1 MQSTFHIS
9 TSSPQ
14 WSQNQCFKTLSKPPK
29 SLKTSIQ
36 FSFEDQNIKKV
47 NEPISPILLPVVIK
61 QSDGVSRYFWDGN
74 HLKLV
79 AVDGN
84 ETCLKNGFQ
93 RLFGLSFRNFF
104 FPRKVSDSYLEYVKW
119 KFLHRVFSSALQVLA
134 TQAMFRAIG
143 IGYARSL
150 PSAAALNWVLKDGL
164 GRLSR
169 CIYTA
174 SLSSAFDTN
183 LKRVR
188 FSTSV
193 VFSLSIGVELM
204 TPAFPQYFLLLAS
217 IANIAKQISLACYL
231 ATGTA
236 VHRSFAVAD
245 NLGEVSAKA
254 QIQTVCFD
262 NLGLLLAAALNV
274 MVKNNQ
280 RLQAALPFVVYPIFT
295 AIDLCGIYQSLKHVH
310 LQTLTK
316 DRLEMI
322 IDTWIE
328 LGYVPSPAEASKR
341 EGISLFSSTGM
352 VKWPIRI
359 GSLNPR
365 CQIPN
370 ISMMAM
376 RSLSK
381 DDFYFVCT
389 EERFHGSQRT
399 EGILLCLREGA
410 STADIIMGLLQACYM
425 RERQSCG
432 TNTDWFKLA
441 DECKQSAREDMKLLD
456 EKMVELGWACKN
468 ILLSTD
474 EQTRAEIV
482 FLFIPLQYLASIL
495 ECFIDTVRLQTGH
508 HRNSVYDLLGVS
520 QWPIKASY
528 FEGSCSL
535 YSDIHQC
542 AGCVTVLYRWIVG
555 SMTTQLGEAHTML

>member
-1 MQSTFHIS
+1 MQSASRIPTSNSAIHLGSQWETQNKFQIFLPIKQNPCSRRIS
-9 TSSPQ
+9 
-14 WSQNQCFKTLSKPPK
+14 KTPN
-29 SLKTSIQ
+29 SLKTSFQ
-36 FSFEDQNIKKV
+36 FEFEEEKLRTELK
-47 NEPISPILLPVVIK
+47 PTLLPVVIR

-74 HLKLV
+74 DLKLV
-79 AVDGN
+79 SIDGKPFSLGN
-84 ETCLKNGFQ
+84 FDDLGDGGR
-93 RLFGLSFRNFF
+93 RLFRSCSLGVRNFL
-104 FPRKVSDSYLEYVKW
+104 FPREVTENYFQYVKW

-174 SLSSAFDTN
+174 SLASAFDTN

-236 VHRSFAVAD
+236 VHRCFAVAD

-262 NLGLLLAAALNV
+262 NLGLMLAAALNIAL
-274 MVKNNQ
+274 KNNQ
-280 RLQAALPFVVYPIFT
+280 RLQAGLPFVVYPIFT
-295 AIDLCGIYQSLKHVH
+295 AFDLYGIYQSLKHVH

-322 IDTWIE
+322 IDTWIQ
-328 LGYVPSPAEASKR
+328 LRYVPSPAEVSKR
-341 EGISLFSSTGM
+341 EGINFFPSKGGP
-352 VKWPIRI
+352 KWPIRI
-359 GSLNPR
+359 GCLNPR
-365 CQIPN
+365 CKIPK

-376 RSLSK
+376 QSLCK
-381 DDFYFVCT
+381 DDFYFVCI
-389 EERFHGSQRT
+389 EVCVHGFRRT
-399 EGILLCLREGA
+399 EVRYFDFCFLVSICHNKILDVTKLQGVLLCLREGA
-410 STADIIMGLLQACYM
+410 STADIIMGLLQ
-425 RERQSCG
+425 
-432 TNTDWFKLA
+432 
-441 DECKQSAREDMKLLD
+441 
-456 EKMVELGWACKN
+456 
-468 ILLSTD
+468 
-474 EQTRAEIV
+474 
-482 FLFIPLQYLASIL
+482 
-495 ECFIDTVRLQTGH
+495 
-508 HRNSVYDLLGVS
+508 
-520 QWPIKASY
+520 
-528 FEGSCSL
+528 
-535 YSDIHQC
+535 
-542 AGCVTVLYRWIVG
+542 
-555 SMTTQLGEAHTML
+555 

>member
-1 MQSTFHIS
+1 MQSALHIS
-9 TSSPQ
+9 TSKSAFNLGSQ
-14 WSQNQCFKTLSKPPK
+14 WERRNEVQTFLPIKQNPCIRRISELQNA
-29 SLKTSIQ
+29 LKTS
-36 FSFEDQNIKKV
+36 FHFEFEEEKLRKEL
-47 NEPISPILLPVVIK
+47 EPASPTLLPVVIR

-74 HLKLV
+74 DLKLV
-79 AVDGN
+79 SVDGKPIYFDN
-84 ETCLKNGFQ
+84 FDDLREGCR
-93 RLFGLSFRNFF
+93 RLFRSCSLGVRNFLL
-104 FPRKVSDSYLEYVKW
+104 PREINENYLEYVKW

-150 PSAAALNWVLKDGL
+150 PSAAALSWVLKDGL

-174 SLSSAFDTN
+174 SLASAFDTN

-193 VFSLSIGVELM
+193 VFSLSIGLELM
-204 TPAFPQYFLLLAS
+204 TPAFPQYFLFLAS

-262 NLGLLLAAALNV
+262 NLGLMLAATLNI
-274 MVKNNQ
+274 MLKNNQ
-280 RLQAALPFVVYPIFT
+280 RLQAGLPFVVYPIFT
-295 AIDLCGIYQSLKHVH
+295 AIDLYGIYQSLKHVH

-322 IDTWIE
+322 IDTWIQ
-328 LGYVPSPAEASKR
+328 LGYVPSPAEVSKR
-341 EGISLFSSTGM
+341 EGINFFSSKGRL
-352 VKWPIRI
+352 KWPIRI
-359 GSLNPR
+359 GCLNPKG
-365 CQIPN
+365 QIPKL
-370 ISMMAM
+370 SMMAM
-376 RSLSK
+376 QSLSK

-389 EERFHGSQRT
+389 EVCFHGFQRP

-410 STADIIMGLLQACYM
+410 STADIITGLLQACYI
-425 RERQSCG
+425 RERLPHSG
-432 TNTDWFKLA
+432 ITDWFKLA
-441 DECKQSAREDMKLLD
+441 DECKQSAKGDMMLLK
-456 EKMVELGWACKN
+456 EKMVELGWTCKN

-474 EQTRAEIV
+474 EQTRFSFV
-482 FLFIPLQYLASIL
+482 
-495 ECFIDTVRLQTGH
+495 D
-508 HRNSVYDLLGVS
+508 D
-520 QWPIKASY
+520 
-528 FEGSCSL
+528 
-535 YSDIHQC
+535 
-542 AGCVTVLYRWIVG
+542 
-555 SMTTQLGEAHTML
+555 

>member
-1 MQSTFHIS
+1 MQSALRIS
-9 TSSPQ
+9 TSNPTFNLSSRWERQTKTQFFLPIK
-14 WSQNQCFKTLSKPPK
+14 QNPCFKRTLELPN
-29 SLKTSIQ
+29 SLKTS
-36 FSFEDQNIKKV
+36 FHFEFEEEKLKKEL
-47 NEPISPILLPVVIK
+47 EPTTPTLLPVIIR

-74 HLKLV
+74 DLKLV
-79 AVDGN
+79 SIDGKPFCFDNFDDLVDG
-84 ETCLKNGFQ
+84 CR
-93 RLFGLSFRNFF
+93 RLLRSCSLGIRNFLL
-104 FPRKVSDSYLEYVKW
+104 PREINENYLEYVKW

-174 SLSSAFDTN
+174 SLASAFDTN

-188 FSTSV
+188 FLTSV

-254 QIQTVCFD
+254 QIQQVCFD
-262 NLGLLLAAALNV
+262 NLGLMLAAALNI
-274 MVKNNQ
+274 MLKNDQ
-280 RLQAALPFVVYPIFT
+280 RLQAGLPFVVYPIFT
-295 AIDLCGIYQSLKHVH
+295 AIDLYGIYQSLNHVH

-316 DRLEMI
+316 DRLEI
-322 IDTWIE
+322 IMDTWIQF
-328 LGYVPSPAEASKR
+328 GYIPSPAEVSKK
-341 EGISLFSSTGM
+341 EGMNFFSSKGRL
-352 VKWPIRI
+352 KWPIRI
-359 GSLNPR
+359 GCLNPK
-365 CQIPN
+365 CQIPQ

-381 DDFYFVCT
+381 DDFYFVCM
-389 EERFHGSQRT
+389 EISFHGFQRN
-399 EGILLCLREGA
+399 EGILLCLREGS
-410 STADIIMGLLQACYM
+410 STSDIIMGLLQACYI
-425 RERQSCG
+425 RERLTYMRKKGEEILEGCE
-432 TNTDWFKLA
+432 WFDMA
-441 DECKQSAREDMKLLD
+441 NECKKCAKEDMKVVN

-474 EQTRAEIV
+474 EQTRFSFV
-482 FLFIPLQYLASIL
+482 N
-495 ECFIDTVRLQTGH
+495 D
-508 HRNSVYDLLGVS
+508 
-520 QWPIKASY
+520 
-528 FEGSCSL
+528 
-535 YSDIHQC
+535 
-542 AGCVTVLYRWIVG
+542 
-555 SMTTQLGEAHTML
+555 

>member
-1 MQSTFHIS
+1 MQSAIRIS
-9 TSSPQ
+9 TSNSSINFSSQWEKQHKPQ
-14 WSQNQCFKTLSKPPK
+14 IFLPIKQIPCFRRLTEPPS
-29 SLKTSIQ
+29 SLKTSFQ
-36 FSFEDQNIKKV
+36 FDFEEEKLRKEIT
-47 NEPISPILLPVVIK
+47 PTLLPVVIR
-61 QSDGVSRYFWDGN
+61 QSHGVSRYFWDGN
-74 HLKLV
+74 DLKLV
-79 AVDGN
+79 SIDGKPF
-84 ETCLKNGFQ
+84 CFSSFDDLGDGYR
-93 RLFGLSFRNFF
+93 RLFRSCSLGVRNFL
-104 FPRKVSDSYLEYVKW
+104 FPREINENYLQYVKW

-174 SLSSAFDTN
+174 SLASAFDTN

-262 NLGLLLAAALNV
+262 NLGLMLAAALNILL
-274 MVKNNQ
+274 KNNQ
-280 RLQAALPFVVYPIFT
+280 RLQAGLPFVVYPIFT
-295 AIDLCGIYQSLKHVH
+295 AIDLYGIYQSLKHVH

-322 IDTWIE
+322 IDTWIQFR
-328 LGYVPSPAEASKR
+328 YVPSPAEVSKR
-341 EGISLFSSTGM
+341 EGINFFPSKGRP
-352 VKWPIRI
+352 KWPVRI
-359 GSLNPR
+359 GGLNPR
-365 CQIPN
+365 FQIPKA
-370 ISMMAM
+370 SMMAM
-376 RSLSK
+376 RSLCK
-381 DDFYFVCT
+381 DDFYFVCM
-389 EERFHGSQRT
+389 EVCFHGFQRT

-410 STADIIMGLLQACYM
+410 NTADIIMGLLQACYI
-425 RERQSCG
+425 RERLPCKTKILEDCG
-432 TNTDWFKLA
+432 GSNKEWFKVTN
-441 DECKQSAREDMKLLD
+441 DCKRSAREDMELLN

-474 EQTRAEIV
+474 EQSR
-482 FLFIPLQYLASIL
+482 FSFI
-495 ECFIDTVRLQTGH
+495 ED
-508 HRNSVYDLLGVS
+508 
-520 QWPIKASY
+520 
-528 FEGSCSL
+528 
-535 YSDIHQC
+535 
-542 AGCVTVLYRWIVG
+542 
-555 SMTTQLGEAHTML
+555 